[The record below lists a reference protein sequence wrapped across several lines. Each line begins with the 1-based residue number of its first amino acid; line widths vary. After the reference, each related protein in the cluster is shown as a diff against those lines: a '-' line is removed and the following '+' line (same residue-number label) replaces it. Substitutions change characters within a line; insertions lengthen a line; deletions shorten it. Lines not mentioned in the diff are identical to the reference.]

1 MSQKLPVDGFK
12 WDENTSQFNKNF
24 REKYNEDS
32 NEAYF
37 LEVAVQY
44 IKKPFDL
51 YSNYLYIF
59 NWKNENWKS

>member
-59 NWKNENWKS
+59 N